1 MISYIDIA
9 DKYLL
14 LWVHKNHN
22 TFLDYL
28 MPALTSS
35 DNWTIPI
42 ILLILFLGFR
52 CGKKGRIALVIIV
65 ICLGTTDALCAQ
77 VLKPFFQRLRPSHL
91 SIEGL
96 NLLVGQGGKWSM
108 PSNHAANI
116 FALSTILSYFYERF
130 KFPLYLFSV
139 VIAISRVYVGVH
151 YPSDILIGSFVGYLI
166 GWTTISMWVILKI
179 RELKRRRT
187 WVWYESN
194 PPKFKS

>member
-35 DNWTIPI
+35 YNWTIPI

-96 NLLVGQGGKWSM
+96 NLLVGKGGKWSM

-194 PPKFKS
+194 LPKFKS

>member
-28 MPALTSS
+28 MPAITSS

-96 NLLVGQGGKWSM
+96 NLLVGKGGKWSM

-166 GWTTISMWVILKI
+166 GWTTISMWVILEI

-187 WVWYESN
+187 WVWYESD

>member
-1 MISYIDIA
+1 MISNIDIA

-14 LWVHKNHN
+14 LWVHKSHN

-28 MPALTSS
+28 MPAVTNS

-52 CGKKGRIALVIIV
+52 CGKKGRIALFIII

-91 SIEGL
+91 SIDGL
-96 NLLVGQGGKWSM
+96 NLLVGKGGKWSM

-116 FALSTILSYFYERF
+116 FALSTILSYFYEKF
-130 KFPLYLFSV
+130 KFPLYLFSS

-151 YPSDILIGSFVGYLI
+151 YPSDILVGSLIGYLI

>member
-1 MISYIDIA
+1 
-9 DKYLL
+9 
-14 LWVHKNHN
+14 
-22 TFLDYL
+22 

-35 DNWTIPI
+35 YNWTIPI

-96 NLLVGQGGKWSM
+96 NLLVGKGGKWSM

-187 WVWYESN
+187 WVWYESD
-194 PPKFKS
+194 PPEFKS

>member
-96 NLLVGQGGKWSM
+96 NLLVGKGGKWSM

>member
-28 MPALTSS
+28 MPAITSS

-96 NLLVGQGGKWSM
+96 NLLVGKGGKWSM

-166 GWTTISMWVILKI
+166 GWITISMWVILKI

-187 WVWYESN
+187 WVWYEN
-194 PPKFKS
+194 DLPKFKS

>member
-1 MISYIDIA
+1 MISNIDIA

-28 MPALTSS
+28 MPAITSS

-187 WVWYESN
+187 WVWYESD

>member
-1 MISYIDIA
+1 MISNIDIA

-28 MPALTSS
+28 MPAITSS

-42 ILLILFLGFR
+42 ILLILFLAFR

-96 NLLVGQGGKWSM
+96 NLLVGKGGKWSM

>member
-28 MPALTSS
+28 MPAITSS

-96 NLLVGQGGKWSM
+96 NLLVGKGGKWSM

-130 KFPLYLFSV
+130 KFPLYLFLV

>member
-96 NLLVGQGGKWSM
+96 NLLVGKGGKWSM

-187 WVWYESN
+187 WVWYESD
-194 PPKFKS
+194 PPIFKS